1 MIMAL
6 FITTFVLVVL
16 IFAAFRLK
24 IPMAVGPL
32 VVVYFLHIGYSLFNQ
47 YTQPKIEMPHVDAIK
62 EIPDSRMNKEK
73 FLQPMAI
80 PVVPDNPRPLILD
93 SVPMKILTPP
103 DLVEE
108 NIKNELKPQNKPTS
122 NLATNA
128 TEETLVLKEMLIC
141 QGIIKRTPVK
151 PGKRFSNM
159 VDSLYCY
166 TKISN
171 SGGKQELQH
180 VWYYNDRE
188 MTRVLYNVKPS
199 FNYRSW
205 SKKTIYPENIGK
217 WRVDV
222 MAQDG
227 KILGSRSFTIDSA
240 SSNF

>member
-16 IFAAFRLK
+16 IFVAFRLK

-47 YTQPKIEMPHVDAIK
+47 YTQPKFEIPHVDAIK
-62 EIPDSRMNKEK
+62 EIPDSRVNKEK

-93 SVPMKILTPP
+93 SVPMKILTPE
-103 DLVEE
+103 DFVEE
-108 NIKNELKPQNKPTS
+108 NIKNELKPPNKPVS

-128 TEETLVLKEMLIC
+128 TEENLVLKEMLIC

-222 MAQDG
+222 MSQDG

>member
-6 FITTFVLVVL
+6 FTTTFVLVVL
-16 IFAAFRLK
+16 IFAGFRLK
-24 IPMAVGPL
+24 IPIAVGPL
-32 VVVYFLHIGYSLFNQ
+32 VVVYFIYIGYSLFSQ
-47 YTQPKIEMPHVDAIK
+47 YTQSKIEIPHVDAIK
-62 EIPDSRMNKEK
+62 EIPDLRLNKEK

-80 PVVPDNPRPLILD
+80 PVVPDTPKPLTLD
-93 SVPMKILTPP
+93 SVPKKIPKP
-103 DLVEE
+103 AESVEE

-128 TEETLVLKEMLIC
+128 IEETLVLKEMLIC

-171 SGGKQELQH
+171 SGRKQELQH
-180 VWYYNDRE
+180 IWYYNDRE

-222 MAQDG
+222 MDQDG
-227 KILGSRSFTIDSA
+227 NILGSSSFTIDIA
-240 SSNF
+240 SSKF

>member
-16 IFAAFRLK
+16 IFVAFRLK

-62 EIPDSRMNKEK
+62 EIPDSRMNKEN
-73 FLQPMAI
+73 FLKPMAI
-80 PVVPDNPRPLILD
+80 PVIPDNPRPLILD
-93 SVPMKILTPP
+93 SVPMRILTPP
-103 DLVEE
+103 NLVEE
-108 NIKNELKPQNKPTS
+108 NIKNELKPPNKPVS

-128 TEETLVLKEMLIC
+128 TEENLVLKEMLIC

-171 SGGKQELQH
+171 SGDKRELQH

>member
-1 MIMAL
+1 MAL

-16 IFAAFRLK
+16 IFVAFRLK

-32 VVVYFLHIGYSLFNQ
+32 VVVYFLHVGYSLFNQ

-73 FLQPMAI
+73 FLQPVAI
-80 PVVPDNPRPLILD
+80 PLVPDNPRPLILD
-93 SVPMKILTPP
+93 SVPMKILKPL
-103 DLVEE
+103 DFVEE
-108 NIKNELKPQNKPTS
+108 NIKNELKPPNKPVS

-128 TEETLVLKEMLIC
+128 TEENLVLKEMLIC

-171 SGGKQELQH
+171 SGGKQ
-180 VWYYNDRE
+180 
-188 MTRVLYNVKPS
+188 
-199 FNYRSW
+199 NYSMFG
-205 SKKTIYPENIGK
+205 TIMIG
-217 WRVDV
+217 R
-222 MAQDG
+222 
-227 KILGSRSFTIDSA
+227 
-240 SSNF
+240 

>member
-16 IFAAFRLK
+16 IFVAFRLK

-32 VVVYFLHIGYSLFNQ
+32 VVVYFIYIGYSLFSQ

-93 SVPMKILTPP
+93 SVPMKIRTPP

-108 NIKNELKPQNKPTS
+108 NIKNELKPQNKPVP
-122 NLATNA
+122 NLATNV

-171 SGGKQELQH
+171 SGKKQELQH

-222 MAQDG
+222 IAQDA
-227 KILGSRSFTIDSA
+227 KILGSSSFTIDSA